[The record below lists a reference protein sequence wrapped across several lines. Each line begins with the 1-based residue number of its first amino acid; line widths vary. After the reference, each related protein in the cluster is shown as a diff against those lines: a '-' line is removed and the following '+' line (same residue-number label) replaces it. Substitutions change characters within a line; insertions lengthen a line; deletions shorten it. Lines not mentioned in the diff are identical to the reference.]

1 LTGWALPEM
10 LSHVLSL
17 ASMTTTA
24 GLRRF
29 LQFPKAG
36 KFYLLN
42 GPIPDSELVALFAHA
57 TAEQDKLNPLPS
69 PSGSVIGPVGN
80 PANVEYREVR
90 QVSPTTFVNGL
101 HVDATTSLLVRSY
114 PRSPNLA
121 PKSGLIE
128 HVFGALVLVE
138 FLVHPK
144 ASLPEQRYLY
154 VHRENAIDPMKFNI
168 AAYCDPIELA
178 PFLEQFLAPIPSPSG
193 RGQPRIE
200 QMAMRYI
207 ASSQNEIRRKTVE
220 AHDVEAATSS
230 LGLHRTIAGSMILS
244 RQAGK
249 RKQAVALTPHKQ
261 SIRMGTARVAIDAI
275 ILWAATLATGFS
287 KTKSIVNTSSDF
299 IAQMAQPLTDLVDK
313 VPSSILIEMHALNDA
328 IIAFQHESGRSWT
341 RDGKSPQGWNVDD
354 MLESLSEPIA
364 LDPTPLDWNGNP
376 IAMSPLPKEA
386 YYRPA
391 SPIAGYLSTDLLK
404 VKVSSR
410 TCRISLPKG
419 TGKFPALKK
428 GSPAIN
434 VSEILNDEVCF
445 RVVFD
450 QGRALYCS
458 EGAFRSSNIGLA
470 ITQLTHIFRGV
481 PALSNV
487 ISEKGSFAGSSTKY
501 SLDSS
506 FHFIEND
513 PLITDQTAI
522 LLCDDAT
529 DEWCDYL
536 ELDITQPRIRWLHA
550 KVQKVET
557 AASVKARKAAGKK
570 NMAAVYGPVSL
581 SSSLGATGLQEVIG
595 QAMKNLAKLRVPSS
609 DANFIARCDRLVN
622 SNCTLGGATNIHRN
636 RRPGRG
642 KLTVAEVHGK
652 FDSAATDP
660 LAVLEV
666 AIVVP
671 NYKMSDFVNELN
683 RIAGGT
689 ASQPTIQA
697 FWLLS
702 GFMHACL
709 EVGAKPLV
717 FMQA

>member
-1 LTGWALPEM
+1 
-10 LSHVLSL
+10 
-17 ASMTTTA
+17 MTLIA
-24 GLRRF
+24 GLRPL

-42 GPIPDSELVALFAHA
+42 APLPDLEINTLFAHVII
-57 TAEQDKLNPLPS
+57 EQDKLNPIPS
-69 PSGSVIGPVGN
+69 PSGLVFGPVGN

-90 QVSPTTFVNGL
+90 QAVATMAVNGMQ
-101 HVDATTSLLVRSY
+101 VGANISLLVRSF
-114 PRSPNLA
+114 PRSPSLA

-128 HVFGALVLVE
+128 HAFGALLLVE
-138 FLVHPK
+138 FLVHSK
-144 ASLPEQRYLY
+144 GALPEQRYLY
-154 VHRENAIDPMKFNI
+154 IHRENAIDPMKFNI
-168 AAYCDPIELA
+168 ANYCDPIELA
-178 PFLEQFLAPIPSPSG
+178 PFLEQFFAPVPSPSG
-193 RGQPRIE
+193 RGYPRIE
-200 QMAMRYI
+200 QMAMRYM

-230 LGLHRTIAGSMILS
+230 LGLHRTITGSMVLS

-249 RKQAVALTPHKQ
+249 KRQAVALTPHKQ
-261 SIRMGTARVAIDAI
+261 SIRMGTTRMTIDAI
-275 ILWAATLATGFS
+275 IIWAATLAAGFS
-287 KTKSIVNTSSDF
+287 KTKNVVNTSSDF

-313 VPSSILIEMHALNDA
+313 TPASILIERHALADA
-328 IIAFQHESGRSWT
+328 ITAFEQESGRSWT
-341 RDGKSPQGWNVDD
+341 ADGKTPSDWTVDD

-364 LDPTPLDWNGNP
+364 LDPTPLDWSGNP
-376 IAMSPLPKEA
+376 IVMIPLPKAA

-391 SPIAGYLSTDLLK
+391 LPIACYLPADFLK

-419 TGKFPALKK
+419 TGKFPSLKK
-428 GSPAIN
+428 GSPAID
-434 VSEILNDEVCF
+434 VSEVLNDEVCF

-458 EGAFRSSNIGLA
+458 EGAFRSSNISLA

-481 PALSNV
+481 PALSKV
-487 ISEKGSFAGSSTKY
+487 VSEKGSFSASSKHY

-513 PLITDQTAI
+513 PLITDQNSI
-522 LLCDDAT
+522 LLCDDAS

-536 ELDITQPRIRWLHA
+536 ELDTKQPRIRWLHA

-557 AASVKARKAAGKK
+557 AASIKARKVAGKK
-570 NMAAVYGPVSL
+570 AMAAVYGPVSL
-581 SSSLGATGLQEVIG
+581 SSSLGASGLQEVIG

-609 DANFIARCDRLVN
+609 DPHFIARCDRLVN
-622 SNCTLGGATNIHRN
+622 VNCNLGGARNIPRN
-636 RRPGRG
+636 RRPGIG
-642 KLTVAEVHGK
+642 KLTVADVSAK

-666 AIVVP
+666 ALVVP
-671 NYKMSDFVNELN
+671 NYSMAALVTELDN
-683 RIAGGT
+683 IAVGT

-709 EVGAKPLV
+709 EVAAKPLV